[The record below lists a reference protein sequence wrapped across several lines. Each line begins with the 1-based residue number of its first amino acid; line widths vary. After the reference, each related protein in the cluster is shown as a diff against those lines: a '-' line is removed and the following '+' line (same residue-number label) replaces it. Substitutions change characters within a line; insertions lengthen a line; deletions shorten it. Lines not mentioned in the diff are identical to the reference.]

1 MQRTLLIVLASAV
14 LAAACHSGP
23 EFQGVWVSPYL
34 TGTILNAKTGK
45 PVAGATVEIQG
56 RIPGV
61 ARSITIVTGE
71 NGRYRGIVTAP
82 EDYRYTTPAQ
92 EESYCAFKL
101 VVTHPRF
108 ENNEVE
114 RERKGLV
121 SADGPCAGWKLSLDV
136 ALERPE
142 KG

>member
-1 MQRTLLIVLASAV
+1 MVWVSTAV
-14 LAAACHSGP
+14 VAACHSGP

-34 TGTILNAKTGK
+34 TGTVRDAKTGK

-61 ARSITIVTGE
+61 ARSITLTTDA
-71 NGRYRGIVTAP
+71 NGRYRGAATAP
-82 EDYRYTTPAQ
+82 EDYRYTTPPQ
-92 EESYCAFKL
+92 EESYCAFTL

-108 ENNEVE
+108 ERNEVQ
-114 RERKGLV
+114 RERKGVV
-121 SADGPCAGWKLSLDV
+121 SADGPCAGWKMSLDV
-136 ALERPE
+136 ELERRG